1 MRFHFLKT
9 LSFSF
14 PLSLSAEILSLLF
27 LILSLS
33 KTKFISPFRTNL
45 KLLLLLH
52 DLFPLSL
59 SISTFLSV
67 HFYSIVELLSKI
79 FLLSPLVCVL
89 PMSSILICSQVG
101 TKLFFKTDVFFRLLP
116 LLKKK
121 KFGRFKNLRIK
132 KIDL

>member
-33 KTKFISPFRTNL
+33 KSKLISPFRTNL

-52 DLFPLSL
+52 DIFPLSL
-59 SISTFLSV
+59 SISPFLSV

-121 KFGRFKNLRIK
+121 KFGRFQNLRI
-132 KIDL
+132 